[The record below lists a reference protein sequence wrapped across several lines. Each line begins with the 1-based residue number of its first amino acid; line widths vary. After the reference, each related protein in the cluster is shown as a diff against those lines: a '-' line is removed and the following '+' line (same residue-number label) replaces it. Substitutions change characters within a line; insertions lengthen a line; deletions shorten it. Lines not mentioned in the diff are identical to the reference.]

1 MQSLCVLKFRRVR
14 VPHGM
19 ICAADYARRPLAQCA
34 LACLFHCSVWGP
46 LITHSCVC
54 LLRLSERYSGQL
66 GLWLHASSFAFFLF
80 SSPLPLRTIMPAA
93 SEGFV
98 LDSVTLSDTNFVCVL
113 PYFSTRTTFWLAWSA
128 TCAAF
133 LHASWHWLPK
143 STTKSWWSS
152 SSRYGRSC
160 TCADSWL
167 LIEARSV

>member
-1 MQSLCVLKFRRVR
+1 MPDATWHSVRWLVFFTALFGGLLSLTHVSVCCVFQND
-14 VPHGM
+14 
-19 ICAADYARRPLAQCA
+19 ILAS
-34 LACLFHCSVWGP
+34 L
-46 LITHSCVC
+46 VC
-54 LLRLSERYSGQL
+54 GFTLHLLL
-66 GLWLHASSFAFFLF
+66 FFLF
-80 SSPLPLRTIMPAA
+80 SSPLPLRTTMPAA